1 MPVKLACDGRD
12 CRNACYVRHYAS
24 VVRTVSSE
32 HSRLVSLRRVANDG
46 RQLERTEWPKEL
58 HQNMPIA
65 LEGAVTRAPH
75 SESVSEGQDS
85 EALVQQILAWLDD
98 AKAEDVISINL
109 DGKSSVADFMVI
121 ASGRSDRHVG
131 AVADQIRRKLKEH
144 GQDNIRIE
152 GTDTCDWVL
161 LDTGDIIVHV
171 FRPEVR
177 EFYNLEK
184 MWLTERPAEDNTAH

>member
-1 MPVKLACDGRD
+1 
-12 CRNACYVRHYAS
+12 
-24 VVRTVSSE
+24 
-32 HSRLVSLRRVANDG
+32 
-46 RQLERTEWPKEL
+46 
-58 HQNMPIA
+58 MPIA

-75 SESVSEGQDS
+75 AESVAEGQDS

-131 AVADQIRRKLKEH
+131 AVADQIRRKLKEN
-144 GQDNIRIE
+144 GQGNVRVE
-152 GTDTCDWVL
+152 GSETCDWVL

-184 MWLTERPAEDNTAH
+184 MWLAERPGEDTAH

>member
-1 MPVKLACDGRD
+1 
-12 CRNACYVRHYAS
+12 
-24 VVRTVSSE
+24 
-32 HSRLVSLRRVANDG
+32 
-46 RQLERTEWPKEL
+46 
-58 HQNMPIA
+58 MPIA
-65 LEGAVTRAPH
+65 LEGAVSRAPH

-144 GQDNIRIE
+144 GQGNIRTE
-152 GTDTCDWVL
+152 GAETCDWVL
-161 LDTGDIIVHV
+161 LDTGDIIIHV